1 MKQVFVSLLILG
13 FLAGCGTLGN
23 SANSSAGSASSAGSG
38 ASSGSARSSGSGL
51 FGGRRVEVEQKVD
64 IRTQAAGGR
73 RLMSVVR
80 EARFDRTRD
89 GGIIRATGVAPR
101 QGYYDAVLFSPT
113 GFKPNEKGTI
123 VLEFRA
129 REPQFVT
136 ATSTERSRMITVG
149 LFLSD
154 QKLAA
159 AKRIVVVGGKNQ
171 IAISRR

>member
-1 MKQVFVSLLILG
+1 MKQVFVSLLVLG

-23 SANSSAGSASSAGSG
+23 SANSSAGSA
-38 ASSGSARSSGSGL
+38 GSGL
-51 FGGRRVEVEQKVD
+51 FGGRRTQVEQRVD
-64 IRTQAAGGR
+64 VRTAAAGGR
-73 RLMSVVR
+73 RLMSVIR

-113 GFKPNEKGTI
+113 GFKPDEKGNI

-136 ATSTERSRMITVG
+136 GVSTERSREITVG
-149 LFLSD
+149 LFISD

-159 AKRIVVVGGKNQ
+159 ANRVVVVGGKNQ
-171 IAISRR
+171 VVISRR